1 MLPARAAPRRL
12 LSLLTS
18 LRPSGL
24 YLRLLVL
31 VTVVMLVGAAATAWI
46 IDARLAARQHD
57 ALETQALALARN
69 AASAVA
75 HEHALGAVG
84 AAIDPRLQQIAQL
97 PGVDALSLL
106 SPQGERL
113 SGWRRLHPQAEPL
126 FDTVRT
132 QVTLPAGRA
141 ALTEHHDAE
150 TAIVA
155 WAPIGVDASGGWVR
169 LERSLDSLHAARNDT
184 WLTAISSSLLVAVLV
199 IGLLA
204 GYLRSA
210 LSPLESAARFAKQMA
225 AHPGRTLAVKGS
237 AREVR
242 ALTHALNDASLT
254 LREQYD
260 ALLKRDTELATLL
273 ETAADAVVGVD
284 DQGRI
289 LMFNA
294 AATSIFGLSAEQ
306 AQGRPLFALVPEL
319 TTQRLG
325 ELIADGVQVGS
336 RGMRLARLDAS
347 GLRNGGTEFP
357 VEVAVGAVAASGSSS
372 LRYALMIRDV
382 TEKRM
387 ADDTLRLYVRA
398 LENSNSGI
406 VICDARLPGAPMMY
420 ANAAFTTITGYPAH
434 DAIGR
439 TCSFLQGKDRD
450 QIAVADLRAA
460 IAAGRPAVVTLRN
473 YRKDGTPFWNQLTVA
488 PVRDDTGQLTHFVG
502 AINDITVRVEAELAS
517 ERRSEQLDLIL
528 QLSPDG
534 FVLFDGDDRL
544 VYANAAF
551 QHMTGL
557 TAAQLGPQ
565 VDPAALEE
573 RLRALADPK
582 LPWPPLWRA
591 DAEPHELVLMQ
602 PERRIL
608 LTEVASSGTDRVLF
622 VRDVTAET
630 EVDRMKSEFLSTA
643 AHELRTPMVS
653 IYGFAELLLKRDYPR
668 ERQRT
673 MVETIHRQSALIV
686 NLVNELLDLARIEAR
701 QGKDFHVAV
710 QPLAPI
716 VREAVAGL
724 MIPNDTRKVDLHFDD
739 EAVQVAVDSDKLRQA
754 LGNVLSNAFKYSP
767 SGGAIGVRVYPRA
780 FSGGSEIGI
789 EVRDEG
795 IGMTA
800 EQLARAFERFYR
812 ADPSGN
818 IPGTGLGL
826 CIVKEIVELL
836 GGRVQIDSRSGAGT
850 TVTLWLPVAAAAAA
864 SGHTGAGAAAD
875 AGALSLH

>member
-1 MLPARAAPRRL
+1 MPADLRPIVPIIRATPRRL
-12 LSLLTS
+12 LSMLTG

-69 AASAVA
+69 AAAAVA
-75 HEHALGAVG
+75 QEHALGAVG

-97 PGVDALSLL
+97 PGIDALSLL

-113 SGWRRLHPQAEPL
+113 SGWRRLHPQAEPI

-132 QVTLPAGRA
+132 QPAGST
-141 ALTEHHDAE
+141 ALAEHHDAE

-155 WAPIGVDASGGWVR
+155 WAPIGADASGGWVR
-169 LERSLDSLHAARNDT
+169 LERSLDSMHAARNDT

-210 LSPLESAARFAKQMA
+210 LSPLESAARFAK
-225 AHPGRTLAVKGS
+225 
-237 AREVR
+237 
-242 ALTHALNDASLT
+242 THALNDASLT

-534 FVLFDGDDRL
+534 FVLF
-544 VYANAAF
+544 
-551 QHMTGL
+551 
-557 TAAQLGPQ
+557 
-565 VDPAALEE
+565 
-573 RLRALADPK
+573 
-582 LPWPPLWRA
+582 
-591 DAEPHELVLMQ
+591 
-602 PERRIL
+602 
-608 LTEVASSGTDRVLF
+608 
-622 VRDVTAET
+622 
-630 EVDRMKSEFLSTA
+630 
-643 AHELRTPMVS
+643 
-653 IYGFAELLLKRDYPR
+653 
-668 ERQRT
+668 
-673 MVETIHRQSALIV
+673 
-686 NLVNELLDLARIEAR
+686 
-701 QGKDFHVAV
+701 
-710 QPLAPI
+710 
-716 VREAVAGL
+716 
-724 MIPNDTRKVDLHFDD
+724 
-739 EAVQVAVDSDKLRQA
+739 
-754 LGNVLSNAFKYSP
+754 
-767 SGGAIGVRVYPRA
+767 
-780 FSGGSEIGI
+780 
-789 EVRDEG
+789 
-795 IGMTA
+795 
-800 EQLARAFERFYR
+800 
-812 ADPSGN
+812 
-818 IPGTGLGL
+818 
-826 CIVKEIVELL
+826 
-836 GGRVQIDSRSGAGT
+836 
-850 TVTLWLPVAAAAAA
+850 
-864 SGHTGAGAAAD
+864 
-875 AGALSLH
+875 